1 MSTPPTDPA
10 PPAPEPPLPEPPLPE
25 PPSPELPTPERDFGS
40 DEAILSEAEPGLP
53 PWEGQAP
60 AIPVLHLD
68 AHLVAVSKPPGLL
81 VHRIEDSPEKVVLL
95 QAVRD
100 QIGAWLY
107 PVHRLDRPASGVIV
121 FGLSRPAAAA
131 LQKALPREETRKE
144 YLVLARGECPDAFE
158 SRRPLRS
165 QRGQPQEAWTEFQTL
180 ARGRGCSL
188 LRARLHTGRYH
199 QIRRHLAHLAHQ
211 VLGDTSY
218 GKGRLNALYR
228 EQYGLS
234 RLFLHAARLLIAH
247 PAGEGTLD
255 LRAPL
260 ADDLRQV
267 LLKVGGFDPDMVATL

>member
-1 MSTPPTDPA
+1 MSGPQDEQT
-10 PPAPEPPLPEPPLPE
+10 
-25 PPSPELPTPERDFGS
+25 SERDHGS
-40 DEAILSEAEPGLP
+40 DEAILAEAEPGLP
-53 PWEGQAP
+53 PWSGEAP
-60 AIPVLHLD
+60 PIEVLFRD
-68 AHLVAVSKPPGLL
+68 EHLVAVSKPAGLL
-81 VHRIEDSPEKVVLL
+81 VHRIEDSPETVVLL

-121 FGLSRPAAAA
+121 FGLTRPAAAA
-131 LQKALPREETRKE
+131 LQKALPRPESRKE

-165 QRGQPQEAWTEFQTL
+165 QRGQPQEAWTEFQTV

-211 VLGDTSY
+211 VIGDTTY

-228 EQYGLS
+228 EQYGLG

-247 PAGEGTLD
+247 PAGAPTLD

-260 ADDLRQV
+260 PDDLRRV
-267 LLKVGGFDPDMVATL
+267 LLAAGGFTPEQVAEL